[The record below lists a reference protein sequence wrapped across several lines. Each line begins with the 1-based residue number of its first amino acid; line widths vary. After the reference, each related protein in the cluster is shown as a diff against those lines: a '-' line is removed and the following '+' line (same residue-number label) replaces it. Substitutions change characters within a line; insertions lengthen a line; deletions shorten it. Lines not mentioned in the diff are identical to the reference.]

1 MRLFLTLIPRD
12 LARVLNKFHNNMATI
27 SVNGRIYD
35 DIQLIAFDK
44 DGTLVDFNHL
54 WGERSRKWIDW
65 LVRRGGSGANGRDNL
80 YLALCDS
87 LGFDPQ
93 TNRIIN
99 DSPLAVASMPKIYTI
114 AATVLY
120 QNGLAWLE
128 AEKVV
133 EASLSESFNALP
145 TANEIQPIGN
155 VKRVIGH
162 LVSAGVYIA
171 IITSDGR
178 IITEAIL
185 STLDI
190 KEFVHFLVCGD
201 DNMPN
206 KPAPDALWAI
216 GRQLNIDPSQML
228 MVGDTASDMI
238 FGRNA
243 GAAGCI
249 GIRGG
254 AGNLSALS
262 QTADEIIDSIEAIQA
277 IK

>member
-1 MRLFLTLIPRD
+1 
-12 LARVLNKFHNNMATI
+12 MATI
-27 SVNGRIYD
+27 SVNGRIYP

-44 DGTLVDFNHL
+44 DGTLIDFNYL

-65 LVRRGGSGANGRDNL
+65 LVRRGGNGANGREKLNRTF
-80 YLALCDS
+80 CQS

-93 TNRIIN
+93 LNCIIN
-99 DSPLAVASMPKIYTI
+99 DSPLAVASMPKIYSI

-120 QNGLAWLE
+120 QHGLGWLE
-128 AEKVV
+128 AEQLVA
-133 EASLSESFNALP
+133 ASLSESVTAQP
-145 TANEIQPIGN
+145 TAKEIQPIGN
-155 VKRVIGH
+155 VKKAIGL
-162 LVSAGVYIA
+162 LVSAGVDIA
-171 IITSDGR
+171 ITTSDNRTG
-178 IITEAIL
+178 TEATLTIL
-185 STLDI
+185 GI
-190 KEFVHFLVCGD
+190 KDLVHFLVCGD

-206 KPAPDALWAI
+206 KPSPDALWTI
-216 GRQLNIDPSQML
+216 GGQLNIDASQML
-228 MVGDTASDMI
+228 VVGDTASDMI

-277 IK
+277 IHPPGGSEPPRGYVL